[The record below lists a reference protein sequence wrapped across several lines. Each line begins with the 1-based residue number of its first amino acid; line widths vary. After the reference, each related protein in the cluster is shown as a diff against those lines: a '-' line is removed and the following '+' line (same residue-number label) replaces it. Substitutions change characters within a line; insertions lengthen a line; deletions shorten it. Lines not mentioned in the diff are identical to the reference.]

1 MLHEEELSVAVMQET
16 VKTVLVVEDDE
27 DTQAVFIEAL
37 SLLTPYTVHVTKNS
51 SKALYFVTHTRP
63 SLLLIDYRLPGDVN
77 GITLY
82 DQLHALPELES
93 LPAIIISA
101 HISEKLTHE
110 SESRK
115 LIRLEKPFDLDVF
128 LDTVKQALDEPESNK
143 QQPS

>member
-1 MLHEEELSVAVMQET
+1 MREEEAMSVSAKPT
-16 VKTVLVVEDDE
+16 AKIILVVEDDE
-27 DTQAVFIEAL
+27 DTQSVFLEAL
-37 SLLTPYTVHVTKNS
+37 SLLTPYTVHITKNGS
-51 SKALYFVTHTRP
+51 EALYFVTHTRP

-93 LPAIIISA
+93 IPAIIISA

-128 LDTVKQALDEPESNK
+128 LDTVKQAFDEPESDK

>member
-1 MLHEEELSVAVMQET
+1 MREEEAMSVSAKPT
-16 VKTVLVVEDDE
+16 AKIILVVEDDE
-27 DTQAVFIEAL
+27 YTQAVFLEAL
-37 SLLTPYTVHVTKNS
+37 SLLTPYTVHITKNCS
-51 SKALYFVTHTRP
+51 EALYFVTHTRP

-93 LPAIIISA
+93 IPAIIISA
-101 HISEKLTHE
+101 HISEKLAHE

-115 LIRLEKPFDLDVF
+115 LIRLEKPFDLDEF
-128 LDTVKQALDEPESNK
+128 LDAIKQALDEPESNK